1 MYRSMMQMKYE
12 ILYPEAFPII
22 KFGLERGERIK
33 AESDAM
39 ISMSGT
45 IDIKGKMEGGL
56 LQGLARKFL
65 AGESFF
71 FQELIAARGKGEVIL
86 GHYLPGGIIDVA
98 LNGDYNLIV
107 QKDGYLAS
115 TSDIQVNTKLQNLSK
130 GLLSGEGFF
139 VLKLSGRGTAFLS
152 SYGVIHPINLENGEE
167 VLIDNGHLVA
177 WPDYMSY
184 SIEQAA
190 SGWLPSITS
199 GEGFV
204 CRFRGPGTVLIQ
216 TRNPKSFEEWIK
228 GIAKINRA

>member
-71 FQELIAARGKGEVIL
+71 FQAPLQAFTL
-86 GHYLPGGIIDVA
+86 F
-98 LNGDYNLIV
+98 NIV
-107 QKDGYLAS
+107 RK
-115 TSDIQVNTKLQNLSK
+115 SK
-130 GLLSGEGFF
+130 YCAVSWHF
-139 VLKLSGRGTAFLS
+139 T
-152 SYGVIHPINLENGEE
+152 
-167 VLIDNGHLVA
+167 
-177 WPDYMSY
+177 
-184 SIEQAA
+184 
-190 SGWLPSITS
+190 
-199 GEGFV
+199 
-204 CRFRGPGTVLIQ
+204 
-216 TRNPKSFEEWIK
+216 
-228 GIAKINRA
+228 